1 MTTLFGP
8 FHHSRCFF
16 TLPPSPRGL
25 SFSPLGLLVSSSKMP
40 GEIYCLICLRG
51 MWQGIIIKQES
62 PNKST
67 EKKICDSCVGYTHKL
82 QPLQN
87 VELSQYVL
95 FSGLLVLSQSRREHL
110 ICLGPQTK
118 RACLQSVVT
127 NMRRMLLSLYNE
139 LCQKQIGILIHACI
153 SIFCTFFM
161 AKELKT

>member
-1 MTTLFGP
+1 MLQLASCWLSFGCHMTTLFGP

-40 GEIYCLICLRG
+40 EEIYCLICLRG

-95 FSGLLVLSQSRREHL
+95 FSGLLVLLQSRREHL
-110 ICLGPQTK
+110 ICLGPLTK

-127 NMRRMLLSLYNE
+127 NKKRMLLSLYNE
-139 LCQKQIGILIHACI
+139 LC
-153 SIFCTFFM
+153 
-161 AKELKT
+161 

>member
-8 FHHSRCFF
+8 FHHSSCFF

-25 SFSPLGLLVSSSKMP
+25 SSNPLGLLVSSLKMP
-40 GEIYCLICLRG
+40 EEIYCLICLRG
-51 MWQGIIIKQES
+51 VWQGIIIKKES

-87 VELSQYVL
+87 VELFQYVL
-95 FSGLLVLSQSRREHL
+95 FFGLLVLSQSRREHL
-110 ICLGPQTK
+110 ICLGPRTK

-127 NMRRMLLSLYNE
+127 NMGRMLLTLYNE
-139 LCQKQIGILIHACI
+139 LC
-153 SIFCTFFM
+153 
-161 AKELKT
+161 